1 MMMLSRMSFGCV
13 VLLAL
18 VVGACDTMPLTA
30 PTGSTVTITTASS
43 FVPSGGTTEVTA
55 FVSEESG
62 TAVQNG
68 TTVRFTTNLG
78 RLDPI
83 ETQTKNG
90 YAVATFI
97 AGDTSG
103 VANVIAT
110 SGSTG
115 GGTISSGN
123 GDAATTTASGSN
135 VVQITVGG
143 AAASVVF
150 VSASPSSAPAGGGT
164 VTIIASVLDASGNR
178 LRNIPVGFSAD
189 RGTLSATSATTDS
202 NGEARVQ
209 LTTTQQT
216 VVTARAGAAAAAA
229 TVTVGIDASVTIA
242 VGSPV
247 TNPIQLTITPAQGA
261 LATSVVVDFGDG
273 ESTDLGPIRSAT
285 VVGHRYALAGTYPIR
300 VTQTNQNGSINTA
313 TLVAVVPVPAP
324 AP

>member
-1 MMMLSRMSFGCV
+1 MTMSRISFGCA

-18 VVGACDTMPLTA
+18 VAGACDRVPLTA
-30 PTGSTVTITTASS
+30 PSGSAVTISVANSV
-43 FVPSGGTTEVTA
+43 VPLGGTTEVTA
-55 FVSEESG
+55 FVSEQGG

-68 TTVRFTTNLG
+68 TAVRFTTNLG
-78 RLDPI
+78 RLDPF

-115 GGTISSGN
+115 AGTISSGN

-135 VVQITVGG
+135 AVQITVGG

-164 VTIIASVLDASGNR
+164 VTIIASVMDASGNR
-178 LRNIPVGFSAD
+178 LRNVPVSFSAD
-189 RGTLSATSATTDS
+189 KGTLSPTSATTDS

-229 TVTVGIDASVTIA
+229 TVTVGIDTNVKIE
-242 VGSPV
+242 VGSPI
-247 TNPIQLTITPAQGA
+247 TNPIRLTITPTQGV
-261 LATSVVVDFGDG
+261 LATSVVVDFGDM
-273 ESTDLGPIRSAT
+273 ETTDLGPIRSET

-300 VTQTNQNGSINTA
+300 VTQTNQNGSTNTA
-313 TLVAVVPVPAP
+313 VTVAVVPAP